1 MRTHRLLM
9 SLAVAALAMAPRPAA
24 AQQAISFSLGY
35 NTLLG
40 EDSRADGDV
49 LVANRELFAFEVSDF
64 NGPTF
69 GGEWTI
75 GLGEYLEAGVGVAY
89 SSRTVPSVYSDYVRP
104 DGREIEQEFKLR
116 VTPITATVRVLPFG
130 RNTTVQPYLGGG
142 VGLFN
147 YKYSETGDFIDFSQG
162 SAIDFATYVAD
173 GTEPGLVLLAGLR
186 VPAGD
191 RAAFGFE
198 ARFNRATTDLPIDF
212 LGSRLDLGGTQYL
225 GVLQIRF

>member
-1 MRTHRLLM
+1 MRTHRLWTIALVAI
-9 SLAVAALAMAPRPAA
+9 AVSTAAPAQ
-24 AQQAISFSLGY
+24 AQQALGFTFGY

-40 EDSRADGDV
+40 EDSRTEGDV

-64 NGPTF
+64 NGATF
-69 GGEWTI
+69 GGEWTV
-75 GLGEYLEAGVGVAY
+75 GLGEYLEAGFGVAM
-89 SSRTVPSVYSDYVRP
+89 SSRTVPSVYADLVRP

-116 VTPITATVRVLPFG
+116 VTPISGTLRVLPFG

-142 VGLFN
+142 VGFFN
-147 YKYSETGDFIDFSQG
+147 FKYSEVGDFVDFSQG
-162 SAIDFATYVAD
+162 GQIDYDTFVAT

-198 ARFNRATTDLPIDF
+198 ARFHRAAADLPIEF
-212 LGSRLDLGGTQYL
+212 LGPRLDLGGTQYL
-225 GVLQIRF
+225 GVFQVRF